1 MVLVGCAI
9 LAPRVE
15 SVLTSGFGEQDTEA
29 QRAFEILEEEGVLN
43 QAIVIPVFSHDTLT
57 VHDTA
62 YEARAQTVLSAL
74 AQYPGV
80 ARIDSYFSGGNE
92 NLVSP
97 DGHTTYAVVGLDIP
111 LDDVLDEVPK
121 MRDALP
127 EVALDIWLT
136 GGSAIFSD
144 INDYTGRDLRRAEV
158 ITFPLVALALLVI
171 FRTVV
176 SVAAPIAIGLLGL
189 GITLTAIYLLGLVT
203 SMSVF
208 ALNTATL
215 LGVGAAI
222 DYSLLMVSRFRE
234 ELDRSSVEESVAV
247 TVGMAGRA
255 ILFSGI
261 TTALGLAGLLIFELS
276 MLRSIGIGGIVVITA
291 SVAVALTLVP
301 AILSVVGTRIDALP
315 ILPAKLYRS
324 GRFWRTLAGWV
335 TRRPLLVMLP
345 VIVAL
350 LALGAPFLQV
360 KLGVPWASVLPE
372 EAESRQGW
380 EKVSEELGEGALV
393 PILIAAHFDDDATNP
408 DNLAALYNYTQSAR
422 QIPGVTRVESLVD
435 VDDGVTLEQYQAVY
449 GNADARASPEVR
461 EVLDEFGGGQ
471 TTLVLIYTVYE
482 MNSDEA
488 RDTVRRLRAYDGEG
502 EYLVS
507 GATASLMD
515 AVEAM
520 YDAFPWALALIT
532 VSVYFVLTFLFR
544 SVVIP
549 LKALVM
555 NGMSVFAS
563 YGALVFIFQQGN
575 LEGLLNFTS
584 TGFLEATLPILLF
597 TILFGLSMDYEV
609 FLLTR
614 IREVY
619 DETGDNARSVAL
631 GLEKTGRII
640 TSAALVLVLVA
651 GSFTF
656 GDIIIIKALGLGIAL
671 AIFLDS
677 TVVRALLVPS
687 LMKILGDKNWWA
699 PGFLRKPLLP

>member
-1 MVLVGCAI
+1 MVLLGCAF

-57 VHDTA
+57 VHDPA

-74 AQYPGV
+74 EQYPGV
-80 ARIDSYFSGGNE
+80 ARIDSYFSSANE

-97 DGHTTYAVVGLDIP
+97 DGRTTYALVGLDIP
-111 LDDVLDEVPK
+111 LDEVLDEVPK
-121 MRDALP
+121 MRAVVP
-127 EVALDIWLT
+127 EVDLDVWLT

-144 INDYTGRDLRRAEV
+144 INEYTGEDLRRAEF

-189 GITLTAIYLLGLVT
+189 GITLASIYLLGLVT

-208 ALNTATL
+208 AMNTATL

-234 ELDRSSVEESVAV
+234 ELERHSVEESVAL

-276 MLRSIGIGGIVVITA
+276 MLRSIGIGGIVVIAA

-301 AILSVVGTRIDALP
+301 AILSVVGYRIDSLP
-315 ILPAKLYRS
+315 ILPARLYR
-324 GRFWRTLAGWV
+324 GGNFWRTLAGWV
-335 TRRPLLVMLP
+335 TRRPLLVMIP
-345 VIVAL
+345 VIAAL

-393 PILIAAHFDDDATNP
+393 PILIAAQFDDEITKA
-408 DNLAALYNYTQSAR
+408 DNLAALHAYTRSAR
-422 QIPGVTRVESLVD
+422 DLPGVTRIESLVD
-435 VDDGVTLEQYQAVY
+435 IEEGVTLEQYQSVY
-449 GNADARASPEVR
+449 GNAEARASPEVQ
-461 EVLDEFGGGQ
+461 EVLDEFGGGH
-471 TTLVLIYTVYE
+471 TTMVLIYTVYE

-502 EYLVS
+502 DYLVS

-532 VSVYFVLTFLFR
+532 VSVYLVLSFLFR

-614 IREVY
+614 IREIY
-619 DETGDNARSVAL
+619 DETGDNAQSVAI

-687 LMKILGDKNWWA
+687 LMKILGDRNWWA
-699 PGFLRKPLLP
+699 PGWMRGVLRG

>member
-1 MVLVGCAI
+1 M
-9 LAPRVE
+9 R
-15 SVLTSGFGEQDTEA
+15 
-29 QRAFEILEEEGVLN
+29 
-43 QAIVIPVFSHDTLT
+43 
-57 VHDTA
+57 
-62 YEARAQTVLSAL
+62 
-74 AQYPGV
+74 
-80 ARIDSYFSGGNE
+80 
-92 NLVSP
+92 
-97 DGHTTYAVVGLDIP
+97 AVVPDVDLD
-111 LDDVLDEVPK
+111 V
-121 MRDALP
+121 
-127 EVALDIWLT
+127 WLT

-144 INDYTGRDLRRAEV
+144 INEYTGEDLRRAEF

-189 GITLTAIYLLGLVT
+189 GITLASIYLLGLVT

-234 ELDRSSVEESVAV
+234 ELERNSVEDSVAL

-276 MLRSIGIGGIVVITA
+276 MLRSIGIGGIVVIAA

-301 AILSVVGTRIDALP
+301 ALLSVVGRRIDSLP
-315 ILPAKLYRS
+315 ILPARLYR
-324 GRFWRTLAGWV
+324 GGNFWRTLAGWV

-345 VIVAL
+345 VIAAL

-393 PILIAAHFDDDATNP
+393 PILIAARFKDEVTNP
-408 DNLAALYNYTQSAR
+408 DNLAALHAYTRSAR
-422 QIPGVTRVESLVD
+422 DLPGVTRVESLVD
-435 VDDGVTLEQYQAVY
+435 VEEGVTLEQYQSVY
-449 GNADARASPEVR
+449 GNAEARASPEVR
-461 EVLDEFGGGQ
+461 DVLDEFGGGH
-471 TTLVLIYTVYE
+471 TSMVLIYTVYE

-488 RDTVRRLRAYDGEG
+488 RDTVRLLRAYDGEG

-614 IREVY
+614 IREIY
-619 DETGDNARSVAL
+619 DETGDNTQSVAL
-631 GLEKTGRII
+631 GLERTGRII

-687 LMKILGDKNWWA
+687 LMKVLGDRNWWA
-699 PGFLRKPLLP
+699 PSWMRGVLRG

>member
-1 MVLVGCAI
+1 MGCAF

-29 QRAFEILEEEGVLN
+29 QRAFEILEEEGILN
-43 QAIVIPVFSHDTLT
+43 QAIVIPVFSHHTLT
-57 VHDTA
+57 VHDPA
-62 YEARAQTVLSAL
+62 YQARAWTVLAAL
-74 AQYPGV
+74 ERYPGV
-80 ARIDSYFSGGNE
+80 ARVDSYFSNGSE
-92 NLVSP
+92 NLLSP
-97 DGHTTYAVVGLDIP
+97 DGRTTYALVGLDIP
-111 LDDVLDEVPK
+111 LNDVLDEVPR
-121 MRDALP
+121 MRAALP
-127 EVALDIWLT
+127 EVDLDVWLT

-144 INDYTGRDLRRAEV
+144 INDYTGRDLRRAEF

-176 SVAAPIAIGLLGL
+176 SVAAPLAIGLLGL
-189 GITLTAIYLLGLVT
+189 GITLAAIYLLGLVT

-234 ELDRSSVEESVAV
+234 ELGRNDVEESVAV

-276 MLRSIGIGGIVVITA
+276 MLRSIGIGGIVVIAA

-315 ILPAKLYRS
+315 ILPARLYRS
-324 GRFWRTLAGWV
+324 GQFWKTLAGWV

-345 VIVAL
+345 VIAAL
-350 LALGAPFLQV
+350 LALGTPFLQV

-380 EKVSEELGEGALV
+380 EKVSEDLGEGALV
-393 PILIAAHFDDDATNP
+393 PILIAARFDDDVTNP
-408 DNLAALYNYTQSAR
+408 DNLAALHAYTRSAR
-422 QIPGVTRVESLVD
+422 DLPGVTRVESLVD
-435 VDDGVTLEQYQAVY
+435 IEEGATLQQYQSAY
-449 GNADARASPEVR
+449 GNAETRASPEAR
-461 EVLDEFGGGQ
+461 EVLDEFGGGRA
-471 TTLVLIYTVYE
+471 TMILIYTVYE
-482 MNSDEA
+482 MNSDQA
-488 RDTVRRLRAYDGEG
+488 RETVRRLRAYDGEG
-502 EYLVS
+502 DYLVS

-532 VSVYFVLTFLFR
+532 VSVYLVLTFLFR

-614 IREVY
+614 IREIY
-619 DETGDNARSVAL
+619 DETGDNAQSVAL

-677 TVVRALLVPS
+677 SVVRALLVPS
-687 LMKILGDKNWWA
+687 LMKILGDRNWWA
-699 PGFLRKPLLP
+699 PGWMRGALRVG